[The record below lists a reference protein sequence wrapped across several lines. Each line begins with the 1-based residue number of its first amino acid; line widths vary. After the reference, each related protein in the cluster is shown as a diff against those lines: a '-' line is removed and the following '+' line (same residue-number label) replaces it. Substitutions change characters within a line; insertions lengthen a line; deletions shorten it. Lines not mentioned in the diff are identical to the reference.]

1 MFKQHPKGLYL
12 LFTTEMWERFSYY
25 GMRAILSLYMI
36 QALFYNTVFTSSVYG
51 YYTGLVYLTPLIGG
65 YISDR
70 YWGNRK
76 SIITG
81 GVLMALGQF
90 GLAISSYLYAPP
102 STAVTY
108 SFFVFNY
115 QTTFFLVGLLLL
127 VMGNGFFKPNIS
139 TMVGLLYQEGDDKRD
154 SAFTIF
160 YMGINL
166 GALIAPIIIGGLG
179 DTGNPADFMYGFFAA
194 GCGMLLGL
202 TIFILGKKS
211 YLVDPDGN
219 PIGKNRSI
227 NMVRMDVKMNL

>member
-1 MFKQHPKGLYL
+1 MGTFQLLWYDGNFIPLHAKGAFLQHRIYIKRLWLLHWFGL
-12 LFTTEMWERFSYY
+12 FN
-25 GMRAILSLYMI
+25 A
-36 QALFYNTVFTSSVYG
+36 
-51 YYTGLVYLTPLIGG
+51 LIGG

-81 GVLMALGQF
+81 GILMALGQF
-90 GLAISSYLYAPP
+90 ALATSSYLYTP
-102 STAVTY
+102 SSVAVTN

-115 QTTFFLVGLLLL
+115 QTAFFLIGLFLL

-139 TMVGLLYQEGDDKRD
+139 SMVGLLYQEGDDKRD

-166 GALIAPIIIGGLG
+166 GALIAPIIIGGFG
-179 DTGNPADFMYGFFAA
+179 DTGNPANFMYGFLTA

-202 TIFILGKKS
+202 TIFILGKKK

-219 PIGKNRSI
+219 PVGGKT
-227 NMVRMDVKMNL
+227 KT